1 MIVAANLGPPQMPI
15 DPSKEDAKK
24 KVADFNANLENRLK
38 NLHPRDYLPYA
49 ASNLRQVLENQDSW
63 GRYPPHFILH
73 SMEANCAF
81 HRAGHHAR
89 IKTRTLDKIMEVY
102 KKFDDPAALHIL
114 NQGRETDLD
123 LFFLMLARQQ
133 FLVQGKWGKFRIA
146 GGVLIFLQGSFR
158 KTEPM
163 FQKEFGLSF
172 DDWIKFCLLVFLASN
187 QSKNDVTIDSR
198 YVRAENKALSN
209 TAVTAGFRLL
219 SRTVEELRAEYFRVR
234 CELPSPLLEP
244 QLPSLLVDKPLV
256 KIYRDNY
263 VVTHPPFLLS
273 CSVEGIFDLCHAHFE
288 TAFGNEIGT
297 AFESYVGQLLGE
309 IPGEKV
315 LIKEKELRQ
324 YIEGQVC
331 DYLLA
336 LKDIVMLVEC
346 KATSYSSTFVSENAV
361 KKDNSTGKIVEGFC
375 QLSNVAKQLD
385 NPSLLARIGEV
396 GDRMVIGVVVT
407 FKHIRFAN
415 SSIYES
421 ILDPQVDMVQEF
433 TCRPQ
438 VLDCAAL
445 ETLILAAC
453 GGHSISSLFQE
464 KLGSKTIVPSEWSKF
479 LIDAVLDRYEIGS
492 VSTVPLLE
500 DTLRSFLREADQGED
515 DIA

>member
-1 MIVAANLGPPQMPI
+1 MAV
-15 DPSKEDAKK
+15 DPAKEAAKK
-24 KVADFNANLENRLK
+24 KVADFTESLEKRLK
-38 NLHPRDYLPYA
+38 NLDPRDYLPFA
-49 ASNLRQVLENQDSW
+49 ASTLRRVLEDQNTWS
-63 GRYPPHFILH
+63 RNPPHFILR

-81 HRAGHHAR
+81 HRQGLHAR

-133 FLVQGKWGKFRIA
+133 FVVQGKWGNFRIA

-158 KTEPM
+158 RTEPL
-163 FQKEFGLSF
+163 FQRTFGLSF
-172 DDWIKFCLLVFLASN
+172 CDWIKFCLLVYLASD
-187 QSKNDVTIDSR
+187 QEKKDATIDSR
-198 YVRAENKALSN
+198 YVLAEQKALPDS
-209 TAVTAGFRLL
+209 AVTAGFRLL
-219 SRTVEELRAEYFRVR
+219 SRTVEELRTEYFRVR

-256 KIYRDNY
+256 RIYRDSY
-263 VVTHPPFLLS
+263 VVTHPPFLLT

-288 TAFGNEIGT
+288 TAFGHEIGT

-315 LIKEKELRQ
+315 LIKEKELEKS
-324 YIEGQVC
+324 IHGQVC

-336 LKDIVMLVEC
+336 MKDAVLLVEC
-346 KATSYSSTFVSENAV
+346 KATSYSSTTISENAV
-361 KKDNSTGKIVEGFC
+361 KKDNSTGKIVEGFF

-385 NPSLLARIGEV
+385 NPSLLARVGEV
-396 GDRMVIGVVVT
+396 GDRMLIGVVVT

-415 SSIYES
+415 SSIYVS
-421 ILDPQVDMVQEF
+421 IVDPKVDIAQEF
-433 TCRPQ
+433 SCRPQ

-464 KLGSKTIVPSEWSKF
+464 KLGSRTIVPSEWNKF

>member
-1 MIVAANLGPPQMPI
+1 MAVDPAKETAKEQVAEFTKSL
-15 DPSKEDAKK
+15 KK
-24 KVADFNANLENRLK
+24 RLK
-38 NLHPRDYLPYA
+38 NLHPRDYLPFTA
-49 ASNLRQVLENQDSW
+49 LTLRRVLENQ
-63 GRYPPHFILH
+63 GAIQMYPPHFILH

-81 HRAGHHAR
+81 HRRGLHAKVDR
-89 IKTRTLDKIMEVY
+89 NIFEKILKIY
-102 KKFDDPAALHIL
+102 KEFEDPAALYIL
-114 NQGRETDLD
+114 NQGKETDLD
-123 LFFLMLARQQ
+123 LFFLILARQQ
-133 FLVQGKWGKFRIA
+133 FVVQGKWGKHRIA
-146 GGVLIFLQGSFR
+146 GGILIFLHEPFR
-158 KTEPM
+158 RTETL
-163 FQKEFGLSF
+163 FQRKFGLSF
-172 DDWIKFCLLVFLASN
+172 SDWIKFCLLIYLAADEAKEDSI
-187 QSKNDVTIDSR
+187 VDSR
-198 YVRAENKALSN
+198 YVRSEKKSLSDS
-209 TAVTAGFRLL
+209 AVNAGFRLL
-219 SRTVEELRAEYFRVR
+219 SRTVEELRTEYFRVR

-256 KIYRDNY
+256 RIYRDNY
-263 VVTHPPFLLS
+263 VVTHPPFLLT

-288 TAFGNEIGT
+288 TAFGHEIGT

-315 LIKEKELRQ
+315 LIKEKELENS
-324 YIEGQVC
+324 IHGQVC

-336 LKDIVMLVEC
+336 MKDAVLLVEC
-346 KATSYSSTFVSENAV
+346 KATSYSSTTISENAV
-361 KKDNSTGKIVEGFC
+361 KKDNSTGKIVEGFF

-385 NPSLLARIGEV
+385 NPSLLARVGEV
-396 GDRMVIGVVVT
+396 GDRMLIGVVVT

-415 SSIYES
+415 SSIYVS
-421 ILDPQVDMVQEF
+421 IVDPKVDIAQEF
-433 TCRPQ
+433 SCRPQ

-464 KLGSKTIVPSEWSKF
+464 KLGSKTIVPSEWNKF

-500 DTLRSFLREADQGED
+500 DTLRSFLRESDQGED